1 MPGRR
6 SRPLV
11 TFANPRPQRDYV
23 IRHECPEYTALC
35 PVSGQPDFGTLVILY
50 TPGRRCL
57 ELKSLK
63 LYLGSFRNE
72 GHYFEQVTN
81 QILDDLVR
89 ACRPRW
95 MTVIGRF
102 NVRGGIGSTVVA
114 RHPGVRRGRATGERV
129 RRAPAAS
136 RRASDKRT
144 MGARAGGGRAP
155 GARRARPRARVARG
169 RRRR

>member
-6 SRPLV
+6 PPSLV

-35 PVSGQPDFGTLVILY
+35 PVTGQPDFGTVVILY

-63 LYLGSFRNE
+63 LYRGRFRNE
-72 GHYFEQVTN
+72 GHYYEQVTN

-114 RHPGVRRGRATGERV
+114 RHAGRRGEGV
-129 RRAPAAS
+129 AAS
-136 RRASDKRT
+136 RRPLRRGIQA
-144 MGARAGGGRAP
+144 GAAGA
-155 GARRARPRARVARG
+155 PRARVG
-169 RRRR
+169 RRRSR